1 MLSDGVRVVAIFML
15 TMLAATAATASQDGP
30 AAPFGRPSAA
40 ARAESLQRVTERAD
54 LTGTLAEAIAQ
65 CAELA
70 EVPIEVDWASLAETG
85 VTAQTPVALQ
95 AAETTVARLLR
106 LTLRQVAA
114 DGEPLSWYVD
124 AEGVHVTTQANVS
137 AHGPRGDSPDAEA
150 DLPPAPDETDQDDS
164 SQPPTVRGQRIAEL
178 AYDQTPLGDV
188 IDDIRLL
195 TQANIAVNW
204 PSLAEHDITPSTP
217 VSLQLTDVSMA
228 TLLNV
233 LTDDLS
239 GGRGTFASVYW
250 LVDDDGL
257 IRIATGQ
264 ALNRTLETHV
274 YGIGDLLMDVP
285 DFHGPRLDLDVSA
298 QSRSLYSDGERGTGD
313 DFHDPNRR
321 IIDLVKGL
329 LDEDMWQPEGE
340 GSVSIIGDQLVITQ
354 TPLGWLLMRAQ

>member
-1 MLSDGVRVVAIFML
+1 MLSDGVRVVAILML
-15 TMLAATAATASQDGP
+15 TMLPATAATASQDGS
-30 AAPFGRPSAA
+30 AAPSDSPSAA
-40 ARAESLQRVTERAD
+40 APAEALQRVIERAD

-70 EVPIEVDWASLAETG
+70 EVPIEVDWTSLAETG

-95 AAETTVARLLR
+95 AAEATVARLLR

-124 AEGVHVTTQANVS
+124 GEGVHVTTQANVS
-137 AHGPRGDSPDAEA
+137 TRAPRAETPDAEA
-150 DLPPAPDETDQDDS
+150 DLPPGRDETDQDDS
-164 SQPPTVRGQRIAEL
+164 SQPPTVRRQRIVEL

-204 PSLAEHDITPSTP
+204 RSLAEHDITPSTP
-217 VSLQLTDVSMA
+217 VSLQLIDVSVA

-239 GGRGTFASVYW
+239 GSRGTFASVYW
-250 LVDDDGL
+250 LVDEDGL

-264 ALNRTLETHV
+264 ALNRTLETHA
-274 YGIGDLLMDVP
+274 YGIGDLLMEVP
-285 DFHGPRLDLDVSA
+285 NFHGPRLNLDVSA
-298 QSRSLYSDGERGTGD
+298 QSRSLYSDGERGLAD
-313 DFHDPNRR
+313 DSYDTRQQ
-321 IIDLVKGL
+321 IIDLVKAT
-329 LDEDMWQPEGE
+329 LDEEMWRPEGE
-340 GSVSIIGDQLVITQ
+340 GSVSIIGNQIIITQ
-354 TPLGWLLMRAQ
+354 TQLGWLLMRAR